1 MDHFHFIFRF
11 FKKKFGLVSAVVVV
25 VVSGFCVAKVIF
37 WRQFRKRSHFKIVRN
52 WDTLLLL
59 KQTNKTKLFSFIL
72 TKVFSCSNLF
82 VASPV
87 VLVLGVIGIGKR
99 LKRSK
104 DVTICEI
111 QQQQGG
117 LRSPK
122 RFSCRSE
129 RRKSL
134 ICSLRLPPSNPQTF
148 PHSRYFPISPPPA
161 D

>member
-1 MDHFHFIFRF
+1 M
-11 FKKKFGLVSAVVVV
+11 VVV

-72 TKVFSCSNLF
+72 TTVFSYSCLL
-82 VASPV
+82 VASRV
-87 VLVLGVIGIGKR
+87 VLVIILVLVLEVIGIVIGKR